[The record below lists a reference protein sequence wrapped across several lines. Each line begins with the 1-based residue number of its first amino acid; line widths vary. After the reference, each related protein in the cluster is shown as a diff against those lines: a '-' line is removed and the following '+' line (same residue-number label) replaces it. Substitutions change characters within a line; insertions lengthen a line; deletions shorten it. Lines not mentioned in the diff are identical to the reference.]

1 MLSTV
6 LTFIF
11 ILDTTS
17 LFIPR
22 DPREGPPIA
31 SFYNPPVYPVVP
43 IRIGERRRLTHTVMT
58 CLTVTIIVGHNH
70 YQVVT
75 TTIMGA
81 SCPASF
87 GPGCPPSATGHRRRI
102 MWNTNSLQ
110 LSDISIQTGVLCTL
124 SDPDL

>member
-1 MLSTV
+1 MDEV
-6 LTFIF
+6 KAAME
-11 ILDTTS
+11 
-17 LFIPR
+17 
-22 DPREGPPIA
+22 RENSA
-31 SFYNPPVYPVVP
+31 ANYPSS
-43 IRIGERRRLTHTVMT
+43 RRSSEDGDQTKEL
-58 CLTVTIIVGHNH
+58 GHNH

-81 SCPASF
+81 SCPASS

-124 SDPDL
+124 SEPDL